1 VCLLTDVMFVC
12 RLMSCLSTDLIIRI
26 ELYVVMKLF
35 VDWRHVCQLMKLQ
48 TGTPGHK
55 WRPGHREYKW
65 RTGHSKRNYRLGHR
79 DTNNDRD
86 TGNINDD
93 RDTGPQLQR
102 GPWGG
107 YRGIYKR
114 RRGHRECSISNH
126 HQQSSRPIIR
136 IMRYRS
142 EFGLFFFHGQL
153 YVASS
158 RVGKPDNLCI
168 CTDNGTAKNIVYSQV
183 LCS

>member
-1 VCLLTDVMFVC
+1 MFVC
-12 RLMSCLSTDLIIRI
+12 RLTSCLSTDVIIRI
-26 ELYVVMKLF
+26 ELYVVMK
-35 VDWRHVCQLMKLQ
+35 VVCRMTSCLSTDEITDRD
-48 TGTPGHK
+48 TGTQMTTEI
-55 WRPGHREYKW
+55 PGHREYKC
-65 RTGHSKRNYRLGHR
+65 RPGHSKRNYRLGHR
-79 DTNNDRD
+79 DTNHDRD